1 MENKMTLRKFHPGQ
15 QGVIATQGSRLQSS
29 GKVGLVDKIVWSN
42 LPGRWAGQPALFPAI
57 LHPIS
62 KVVLLVSLFSLL
74 VAGYPA
80 VQFALA
86 GLTGDVAD
94 SLPVVLTG
102 RQLAQG
108 SATPAL
114 LLLNP
119 DQLVTPING
128 GATTLTVRVRDAASQ
143 PVPGVTVQVR
153 STLGNVTPASVTT
166 DGNGAAV
173 VTFTAGS
180 VPGQAQVVAETGGL
194 TQEAAIQV
202 VKPTD
207 PLANTLTV
215 TINASRLD
223 PGQSLPMQATLRD
236 VGGAPLAGELVSFF
250 GSLGEVTPASAMTDA
265 DGRVTFTYRAGNAA
279 GQAMI
284 TTLAGYTTASAT
296 IQVGDPAQPGPA
308 NRLFL
313 PLVNR

>member
-1 MENKMTLRKFHPGQ
+1 MTLQKSH
-15 QGVIATQGSRLQSS
+15 L
-29 GKVGLVDKIVWSN
+29 
-42 LPGRWAGQPALFPAI
+42 LPQTSKAI
-57 LHPIS
+57 
-62 KVVLLVSLFSLL
+62 LLVSLFSLL

-80 VQFALA
+80 VQHAFTRLTNAVA
-86 GLTGDVAD
+86 G
-94 SLPVVLTG
+94 SQPVVLTG
-102 RQLAQG
+102 GHLMQS
-108 SATPAL
+108 SAPPAL

-128 GATTLTVRVRDAASQ
+128 GTTTLTVRVRDAASQ
-143 PVPGVTVQVR
+143 PLPGIIVQLR
-153 STLGNVTPASVTT
+153 SMLGSVAPASVTT

-207 PLANTLTV
+207 PLANTLTLTV
-215 TINASRLD
+215 NTSQLD
-223 PGQSLPMQATLRD
+223 PGQALPVQVALRD
-236 VGGAPLAGELVSFF
+236 AGGAPLAGELVSFF

-284 TTLAGYTTASAT
+284 TILAGYTTASAT
-296 IQVGDPAQPGPA
+296 IQVGEPGQPNPT

>member
-1 MENKMTLRKFHPGQ
+1 ML
-15 QGVIATQGSRLQSS
+15 L
-29 GKVGLVDKIVWSN
+29 SN
-42 LPGRWAGQPALFPAI
+42 LPGRWADQPAL
-57 LHPIS
+57 LRMKLQSIS
-62 KVVLLVSLFSLL
+62 KTIVLVSLFSLL

-80 VQFALA
+80 LQHALNR
-86 GLTGDVAD
+86 LTNAVAD
-94 SLPVVLTG
+94 SQLVVLTG
-102 RQLAQG
+102 GQLAQS

-128 GATTLTVRVRDAASQ
+128 GTTTLTVRVRDAASQ
-143 PVPGVTVQVR
+143 PLPGVIVQLH
-153 STLGNVTPASVTT
+153 STLGSVAPASVTT
-166 DGNGAAV
+166 DHAGAAV
-173 VTFTAGS
+173 VNFTAGS

-194 TQEAAIQV
+194 TQEAAIQL

-207 PLANTLTV
+207 PLANTLTLN
-215 TINASRLD
+215 INASQLD
-223 PGQSLPMQATLRD
+223 PGQALPVQVTLRD
-236 VGGAPLAGELVSFF
+236 AGGAPLAGELVSFF

-265 DGRVTFTYRAGNAA
+265 EGRVTFTYRAGTTA

-296 IQVGDPAQPGPA
+296 IQVGDPAKPSPA

>member
-1 MENKMTLRKFHPGQ
+1 MENNMTLRKFHLIQPM
-15 QGVIATQGSRLQSS
+15 T
-29 GKVGLVDKIVWSN
+29 KTIV
-42 LPGRWAGQPALFPAI
+42 
-57 LHPIS
+57 
-62 KVVLLVSLFSLL
+62 LVSLFSLL
-74 VAGYPA
+74 MVGYPTL
-80 VQFALA
+80 QQALTH
-86 GLTGDVAD
+86 LTGIAVSAPPDI
-94 SLPVVLTG
+94 LTRG
-102 RQLAQG
+102 QLAQG

-119 DQLVTPING
+119 DQLVTPIHG

-143 PVPGVTVQVR
+143 PVPGVTVQVH

-202 VKPTD
+202 VNPTE

-223 PGQSLPMQATLRD
+223 PGQSLPVQATLRD
-236 VGGAPLAGELVSFF
+236 AGGAPLAGELVSFF

-265 DGRVTFTYRAGNAA
+265 NGRVTFTYRAGNAA

-284 TTLAGYTTASAT
+284 TTLAGYATASAT
-296 IQVGDPAQPGPA
+296 IQVGDQAQPGPA

>member
-1 MENKMTLRKFHPGQ
+1 MTLQKSHLLQ
-15 QGVIATQGSRLQSS
+15 QTS
-29 GKVGLVDKIVWSN
+29 KTIV
-42 LPGRWAGQPALFPAI
+42 
-57 LHPIS
+57 
-62 KVVLLVSLFSLL
+62 LVSLFSLL

-80 VQFALA
+80 VRHALNR
-86 GLTGDVAD
+86 LTNAVAD
-94 SLPVVLTG
+94 SQPVVLTG
-102 RQLAQG
+102 GQLAQS

-128 GATTLTVRVRDAASQ
+128 GATTLTVRVRDGASQ
-143 PVPGVTVQVR
+143 PLPGVTVQLR
-153 STLGNVTPASVTT
+153 STLGSVTPTSVTT
-166 DGNGAAV
+166 DQAGAAV

-180 VPGQAQVVAETGGL
+180 VPGQAQVVAETDGL

-207 PLANTLTV
+207 PLANTLILTV
-215 TINASRLD
+215 NASRLD
-223 PGQSLPMQATLRD
+223 PGQALPVQVALHD
-236 VGGAPLAGELVSFF
+236 AGGAPLSGELVSFF

-265 DGRVTFTYRAGNAA
+265 NGRVTFTYRAGNAA

-284 TTLAGYTTASAT
+284 TVLAGYTTASAT
-296 IQVGDPAQPGPA
+296 IQVGDQGQSNPP

-313 PLVNR
+313 PLINR